1 MNYIHISLFTGSRI
15 LLYYFL
21 ISLVKAIP
29 INPAPIPT
37 SHPAW
42 VSPNIDPTPPPR
54 NMQPT
59 NTNPPIPQF
68 GRSIVNHIPSIKHML
83 IVI

>member
-1 MNYIHISLFTGSRI
+1 MYYIHISLFTGSRI
-15 LLYYFL
+15 PLSHFL

-29 INPAPIPT
+29 RNPAPIPIN
-37 SHPAW
+37 HPVWAL
-42 VSPNIDPTPPPR
+42 PNIDPTPPPR

-68 GRSIVNHIPSIKHML
+68 GRSIVPSHPFNKTYAIN
-83 IVI
+83 

>member
-15 LLYYFL
+15 PLYYFL

-29 INPAPIPT
+29 INPAPIPI
-37 SHPAW
+37 SHPAC

-68 GRSIVNHIPSIKHML
+68 GRSIVQSHPFNKTYAIN
-83 IVI
+83 